1 MPRADR
7 IRITI
12 RITIPITIPVTRIQ
26 ATRTRPRLTR
36 IQLTWGHLQCA
47 RMDTMIFTPMPV
59 YPMATMDQAG
69 SPPESLLASGPGA
82 AAGAV
87 DTAAL
92 AADIAAGAVDVSMAV
107 GATTETGRPLP
118 DAEDFAVGSVAD
130 VASVEAADVAP
141 VEGGMEEAEVEVV
154 PMVVGADRL
163 HH

>member
-1 MPRADR
+1 
-7 IRITI
+7 
-12 RITIPITIPVTRIQ
+12 
-26 ATRTRPRLTR
+26 
-36 IQLTWGHLQCA
+36 
-47 RMDTMIFTPMPV
+47 
-59 YPMATMDQAG
+59 MATMDQAG
-69 SPPESLLASGPGA
+69 SPTESLLASGRGA

-92 AADIAAGAVDVSMAV
+92 AADIAAGAVDIAALAADVSMAV

-118 DAEDFAVGSVAD
+118 DAEDFAVGSVTDVASVEAAD
-130 VASVEAADVAP
+130 VASVEVADVASVEVAATPLVAADVAP

>member
-1 MPRADR
+1 
-7 IRITI
+7 
-12 RITIPITIPVTRIQ
+12 
-26 ATRTRPRLTR
+26 
-36 IQLTWGHLQCA
+36 
-47 RMDTMIFTPMPV
+47 MPV

-69 SPPESLLASGPGA
+69 SPTESLLASGRGA
-82 AAGAV
+82 
-87 DTAAL
+87 AAL
-92 AADIAAGAVDVSMAV
+92 AADIAAGAVDIAALAADVSMAV